1 MRKILTLT
9 LALLAVLSLMLAAV
23 SCGPVNLGST
33 GMAELKDKLEEHNKN
48 IGWETVVQDGTKQ
61 TGKKA
66 ELKNFYATYTE
77 HGRELE
83 ITFIEYES
91 RDLAKAEYE
100 LALLRAAEFD
110 FDDSNNY
117 FSDDGEGKITEYE
130 LKFDALELRD
140 SAGDDVSA
148 EMAALKAKKPAKWVV
163 YRDGNIVVF
172 GHEELLDKLDI

>member
-1 MRKILTLT
+1 MKNVFTKA
-9 LALLAVLSLMLAAV
+9 LALVAVLALMLAAI

-48 IGWETVVQDGTKQ
+48 IGWETVVLDGTKS

-77 HGRELE
+77 HGRTLE

-100 LALLRAAEFD
+100 LALLRAAKLD
-110 FDDSNNY
+110 FDSSNNY
-117 FSDDGEGKITEYE
+117 YSKDGEGKIAEYE
-130 LKFDALELRD
+130 LKLNALELRD
-140 SAGDDVSA
+140 DAGDDVNA
-148 EMAALKAKKPAKWVV
+148 EITELKSQKPAKWIV
-163 YRDGNIVVF
+163 YRDGNIVIF
-172 GHEELLDKLDI
+172 GHEELLKELDL